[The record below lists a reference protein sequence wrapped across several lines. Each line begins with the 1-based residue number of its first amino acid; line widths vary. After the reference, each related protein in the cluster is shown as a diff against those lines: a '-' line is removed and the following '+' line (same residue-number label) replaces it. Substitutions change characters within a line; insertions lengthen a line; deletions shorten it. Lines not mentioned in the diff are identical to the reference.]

1 MELTAIQ
8 DVTERL
14 RAEIHK
20 VVVGQDRALDLML
33 IALLSDGHV
42 LVEGVPGV
50 AKTLLARAFATAL
63 GIGFNRIQ
71 FTPDLMPGD
80 VLGTNLFNFQTNG
93 FVLTKGPIFADI
105 LVADEINRTPPKTQ
119 AALLQA
125 MQERAVTIDGTT
137 HPLSPAFMVIATQN
151 PIEQEG
157 TYPLPEA
164 QLDRFLFKIDVGYPT
179 RDEELTMV
187 RVHGHR
193 TATPP
198 IEEFGLHPVS
208 GIAELVDMR
217 RAVAAIRLEEPIVDY
232 VVDLVRATRGK
243 PSLLAGRVAS
253 RGQHAGHLG
262 ARARGGAWPELRHPR
277 RREGPRPPGPPPP
290 RRPRPGGG
298 GGRAQRRHGAAEGGR
313 GGEGPAVISPTPRA
327 VAAAAALFPIALL
340 PALVH
345 PRLFGLWIVAAALL
359 ALALGLDAVLA
370 VRPDGI
376 SAALEAPR
384 TLAVGEPGA
393 AVARAAVAT
402 GDPRGGGPDR
412 LPRRLRAPVRRS
424 RCGSPP
430 GGPSA
435 SRCRCS
441 RGGAVS

>member
-1 MELTAIQ
+1 MERRSELDGIRATTGA
-8 DVTERL
+8 L

-20 VVVGQDRALDLML
+20 VVVGQDAALDLML
-33 IALLSDGHV
+33 VALLSDGHV

-80 VLGTNLFNFQTNG
+80 VIGTNLFNFQTNA
-93 FVLTKGPIFADI
+93 FVLTKGPIFADV

-137 HPLSPAFMVIATQN
+137 HALSRAFMVIATQN

-164 QLDRFLFKIDVGYPT
+164 QLDRFLFKIDVGYPS
-179 RDEELTMV
+179 RDEERDMV

-198 IEEFGLHPVS
+198 ISEFGVRAVATLEDLL
-208 GIAELVDMR
+208 AMR

-243 PSLLAGRVAS
+243 PALLAGAS
-253 RGQHAGHLG
+253 PRAANMLATS
-262 ARARGGAWPELRHPR
+262 ARAHAATQ
-277 RREGPRPPGPPPP
+277 
-290 RRPRPGGG
+290 
-298 GGRAQRRHGAAEGGR
+298 GRSF
-313 GGEGPAVISPTPRA
+313 VIPDD
-327 VAAAAALFPIALL
+327 VK
-340 PALVH
+340 
-345 PRLFGLWIVAAALL
+345 
-359 ALALGLDAVLA
+359 ALALPVLRHRVVLA
-370 VRPDGI
+370 P
-376 SAALEAPR
+376 AAEVEGMTAEAAIRRVVEEVEAPR
-384 TLAVGEPGA
+384 
-393 AVARAAVAT
+393 
-402 GDPRGGGPDR
+402 
-412 LPRRLRAPVRRS
+412 
-424 RCGSPP
+424 
-430 GGPSA
+430 
-435 SRCRCS
+435 
-441 RGGAVS
+441 